1 MKKKDIF
8 IVLFI
13 GEAIAIFGLTIL
25 RNMDI
30 EKMAWLN
37 WVLPVIFPFITLF
50 CFWVAHIIGKKFLF
64 VFQLAKFGLT
74 GALNT
79 FIDLGILSILMATS
93 GITSGLA
100 YSLFKGIGFIGATTN
115 SYFWNKHWTFQK
127 KESQEVKKELLQFL
141 LVSGIGFGINVG
153 VASLVVNVVGSQFGL
168 AANVWGMLGAV
179 VAAFCAMAWNFLG
192 YKFIV
197 FKK

>member
-13 GEAIAIFGLTIL
+13 GEALALFGLTIL

-30 EKMAWLN
+30 SAMAQLN
-37 WVLPVIFPFITLF
+37 WVLPIVFPFITLF
-50 CFWVAHIIGKKFLF
+50 CFWVAYVIGKKFLF
-64 VFQLAKFGLT
+64 IFQLAKFALT

-79 FIDLGILSILMATS
+79 FIDLGILSVLMALS
-93 GITSGLA
+93 GITAGWG
-100 YSLFKGIGFIGATTN
+100 YSIFKGIGFVGATTN

-127 KESQEVKKELLQFL
+127 KESKEVKKEFLQFL
-141 LVSGIGFGINVG
+141 VVSGIGFGINVG
-153 VASLVVNVVGSQFGL
+153 TASLVVNVVGPQFGL

-179 VAAFCAMAWNFLG
+179 AAAVGAMAWNFIG

>member
-8 IVLFI
+8 IVLLI
-13 GEAIAIFGLTIL
+13 GEALALFGLTIL
-25 RNMDI
+25 RNIDI
-30 EKMAWLN
+30 SAMAQLN
-37 WVLPVIFPFITLF
+37 WVLPIVFPFITLF
-50 CFWVAHIIGKKFLF
+50 CFWVAYIIGKKFLF

-79 FIDLGILSILMATS
+79 FIDLGILSILMVVF
-93 GITSGLA
+93 GITAGWG
-100 YSLFKGIGFIGATTN
+100 YSIFKGIGFIGATTN

-127 KESQEVKKELLQFL
+127 KESQKIKKELLQFL
-141 LVSGIGFGINVG
+141 VVSGVGFGINVG
-153 VASLVVNVVGSQFGL
+153 TASLVVNVVGPQFGL

-179 VAAFCAMAWNFLG
+179 AAAISAMAWNFIG

>member
-13 GEAIAIFGLTIL
+13 GEAIALFGLTIL

-30 EKMAWLN
+30 SAMTQLN
-37 WVLPVIFPFITLF
+37 WVLPIVFPLITLF
-50 CFWVAHIIGKKFLF
+50 CFWVAYVIGKKFLF

-79 FIDLGILSILMATS
+79 FIDLGILSILMAVS
-93 GITSGLA
+93 GITAGWG
-100 YSLFKGIGFIGATTN
+100 YSIFKGIGFIGATTN

-127 KESQEVKKELLQFL
+127 KESQEIKKEFLQFL
-141 LVSGIGFGINVG
+141 LVSGVGFGINVG
-153 VASLVVNVVGSQFGL
+153 AASLVVNVVGPQFGL